1 MVPDLTTGREEGFM
15 EQQNNG
21 NRALQPGPLDGIK
34 VLEYGVF
41 HAGPGAS
48 AILGDL
54 GADVIKIEQSEGDP
68 ERYWI
73 RLGELDLSLPSGESV
88 MFGVSNRNKR
98 GICLDIKKQKGRD
111 IFHRLIKKSDVFLTN
126 LRKSTKI
133 GMGLDYATLS
143 RVNPRIIH
151 ANVSGYGP
159 DGPMSDMGAFDPL
172 GLARSGMMFV
182 TGAREPALMHLGILD
197 QATAIAASHAILTA
211 LFARERNGKGQE
223 VDVSLYSA
231 GQWLM
236 YPSLMVN
243 NILSRE
249 PMIREDRSRHSPLR
263 NFFRCRDGKWIIG
276 THHPEE
282 KYWPLFC
289 ETTGQTDLLADP
301 RFVDDES
308 RAANCPELVARFDEV
323 FATRTRDEWMEIFLS
338 KGLMFCSIQHV
349 GEIKDD
355 PQAQANGYVVDFE
368 DPTLGKLKIPGY
380 PIRFSANR
388 AGTSSLG
395 PALGEHTV
403 EVLKEMGYAE
413 QEIEDLDKEGV
424 IG

>member
-1 MVPDLTTGREEGFM
+1 M
-15 EQQNNG
+15 EHQKNG
-21 NRALQPGPLDGIK
+21 NRTLQPGPLDGIK

-54 GADVIKIEQSEGDP
+54 GADVIKIEKGEGDP
-68 ERYWI
+68 ERYWV

-88 MFGVSNRNKR
+88 MFQVSNRNKR
-98 GICLDIKKQKGRD
+98 GICLDIKKQRGRNV
-111 IFHRLIKKSDVFLTN
+111 FHSLIKKSDVFLTN
-126 LRKSTKI
+126 LRKSTKA
-133 GMGLDYATLS
+133 GTGLDYATLS
-143 RVNPRIIH
+143 QVNPRIIH

-159 DGPMSDMGAFDPL
+159 EGPMSDLGAFDPL
-172 GLARSGMMFV
+172 GMARSGMLFV
-182 TGAREPALMHLGILD
+182 TGAREPVLMHLGILD

-211 LFARERNGKGQE
+211 LFVRERSGKGQE
-223 VDVSLYSA
+223 VDVSLYST

-236 YPSLMVN
+236 YPSIMVN

-249 PMIREDRSRHSPLR
+249 PMIRGNRPQHSPLR

-276 THHPEE
+276 TNHPEK

-289 ETTGQTDLLADP
+289 ETTGQTDLITDP
-301 RFVDDES
+301 QFADDEA
-308 RAANCPELVARFDEV
+308 RATNCPELVARFDEV
-323 FATRTRDEWMEIFLS
+323 FATKTRDEWMEIFLS

-349 GEIKDD
+349 SEIKDD
-355 PQAQANGYVVDFE
+355 PQALANDYVVDFE

-380 PIRFSANR
+380 PVRFSENR
-388 AGTSSLG
+388 AGTRSLG
-395 PALGEHTV
+395 PALGEHTA
-403 EVLKEMGYAE
+403 EVLKELGYAE
-413 QEIEDLDKEGV
+413 QDIEDLNKEGV